1 MKVQVTLLVNVDIT
15 RSEYA
20 RDEGSTDDDV
30 IEALRK
36 GLDDG
41 DLSFDDLMEQG
52 SDYTVTVVKG
62 LE

>member
-36 GLDDG
+36 ELDDG